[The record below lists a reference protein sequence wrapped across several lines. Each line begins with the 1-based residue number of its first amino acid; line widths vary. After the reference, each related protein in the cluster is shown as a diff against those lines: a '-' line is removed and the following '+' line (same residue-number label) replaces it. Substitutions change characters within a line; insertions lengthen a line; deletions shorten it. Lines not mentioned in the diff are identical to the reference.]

1 MKIVTQKQYN
11 DEYQAELDRL
21 NQGAKAPVITTDS
34 INQAFKLADEPDA
47 TSTVKILNN
56 VIHYTEDSETY
67 YFTSSTNPYTNNL
80 SGNLFQVTYTNLRN
94 STYRGSK
101 ISKIVE
107 TVSDSTP
114 TGNNVTVLDHS
125 IYTNGTSD
133 YFIRFDKNPVKGDM
147 HSTDITVSYQYYDA
161 NGHLIDFSNSKDA
174 WLSIGSLNY
183 DQGNEN
189 STAGVSEGVKAI
201 SGTAIKQLAGSSVTV
216 HPDGWA
222 YCGYNNYSG
231 TGINDGPNNWDKP
244 NSPNAYYGAV
254 VFQLTGTAATI
265 RQGMRAWGGANI
277 SNDSNYHNSRLNN
290 AWVIAATTLPQTKLQ
305 LKTTE
310 AHYHYDVVPKRQTSE
325 LSVR

>member
-1 MKIVTQKQYN
+1 M
-11 DEYQAELDRL
+11 

-34 INQAFKLADEPDA
+34 VNQAFKLANEPDA

-114 TGNNVTVLDHS
+114 TGNKVTVLDHS

-147 HSTDITVSYQYYDA
+147 HSTDITFSYQYYDA
-161 NGHLIDFSNSKDA
+161 NGHLIDFSNSNDA
-174 WLSIGSLNY
+174 WLSIGSLNF
-183 DQGNEN
+183 DQGASDNK
-189 STAGVSEGVKAI
+189 SGVSEGVKAI
-201 SGTAIKQLAGSSVTV
+201 SGTSIKQLAGSSVTV
-216 HPDGWA
+216 QPDGWA
-222 YCGYNNYSG
+222 YCNYNNY
-231 TGINDGPNNWDKP
+231 TGSHDWDRP
-244 NSPNAYYGAV
+244 GSPNDYYGAV
-254 VFQLTGTAATI
+254 VFQLTGTAAAI

-277 SNDSNYHNSRLNN
+277 SNDSIYHNSRLNN

-305 LKTTE
+305 RKTTE
-310 AHYHYDVVPKRQTSE
+310 VHYHYNP
-325 LSVR
+325 SVIRL